1 MSGAGPDAWGQP
13 DRWRALGTYVD
24 LRVAHPAA
32 AGHAGAL
39 ARSVLDEVD
48 RTCSRFRSD
57 SDLSRANRL
66 TGQWVGVS
74 TVLVGAVRVALEAA
88 EETAGLVDPC
98 LGELIVAAGY
108 DRTFAQL
115 RTSATPVAL
124 PAAAATDRW
133 RDVEVRD
140 DALRIPP
147 GVAVDLGATGKAY
160 AADLVA
166 HTLAQALDVSIVVSV
181 GETSALSRRPASR
194 SAGRS
199 GSPTVRPTRSRP
211 RTGNPRTGSPRTGSP
226 CTSRP
231 RTSSPHTSR
240 PHTSRPHTS
249 RRRRGRPSM
258 SCSPR
263 AGWPRRPSRPDAGSG
278 ADRTGTTSWTYA
290 LPGPRRASWV
300 TASAFGATAVA
311 ANTAS
316 LGALVL
322 GHGATEWLEERGVAA
337 RLVDHAE
344 RVHCT
349 RAWSTVERTAA

>member
-181 GETSALSRRPASR
+181 GGDLRALAPTGEPVGWPVRIAHRPPDTEPTPHGQPPHGQPPHGQPLHEQTPDEQASHEQASHEQTPQGQAVDVVLAEGGLATSSVTARRWVRGGQDWHHVLDPRTARPA
-194 SAGRS
+194 AG
-199 GSPTVRPTRSRP
+199 P
-211 RTGNPRTGSPRTGSP
+211 
-226 CTSRP
+226 
-231 RTSSPHTSR
+231 
-240 PHTSRPHTS
+240 
-249 RRRRGRPSM
+249 
-258 SCSPR
+258 
-263 AGWPRRPSRPDAGSG
+263 
-278 ADRTGTTSWTYA
+278 
-290 LPGPRRASWV
+290 WV